1 LLAHGVAASFHGDV
15 RFVVENYGDS
25 ALAKKFGVTHYP
37 AIFVDDILVAT
48 PNDFGFYGKG
58 EAETGGRYAP
68 LQSAAAHERFRTDLA
83 RMIRL
88 VLDGRSDDARAQAA
102 PAPDRAVAAFPTID
116 LDDLDGAPVTAADR
130 EGRVVLVDFW
140 ATWCPPCRATLPW
153 LKELYRKFGE
163 RLVILAVAVE
173 SPEPGVRKLA
183 SDLDLPVTWILG
195 TPEIVR
201 AFGDVSAVPT
211 LLLFDREGRSSA
223 TFFGAPPTLHA
234 EVEARIERLA
244 K

>member
-1 LLAHGVAASFHGDV
+1 LLAQGVAASFHGEV
-15 RFVVENYGDS
+15 RFVSENYGES
-25 ALAKKFGVTHYP
+25 ALAKRFGVTHYP
-37 AIFVDDILVAT
+37 AFFVDDILVAT

-58 EAETGGRYAP
+58 EAATGGRYAP
-68 LQSAAAHERFRTDLA
+68 LQSAAAHERFRSDLA

-88 VLDGRSDDARAQAA
+88 VLDGQGDAARAQAA
-102 PAPDRAVAAFPTID
+102 PAPDRSIVRFPAVE

-153 LKELYRKFGE
+153 LKELHRRFGE
-163 RLVILAVAVE
+163 KLVVLAIAVE

-211 LLLFDREGRSSA
+211 LLLFDGTGRSAA

-234 EVEARIERLA
+234 DVEARIGALLR
-244 K
+244 